1 MLKVEIFPI
10 ARIYVPAKRARTLD
24 PAKVD
29 EIATSILEE
38 GQRTP
43 IQVRA
48 DGLRWVLV
56 EGLHRLEALKA
67 LGETHVN
74 GYVVQPRRH

>member
-1 MLKVEIFPI
+1 MLKKQPFPI
-10 ARIYVPAKRARTLD
+10 ERIYVPAKRARTLD

-29 EIATSILEE
+29 EIAASILEE
-38 GQRTP
+38 GHRTP

-48 DGLRWVLV
+48 DGERWVLV

-67 LGETHVN
+67 LGETVVD
-74 GYVVQPRRH
+74 GYLVQARRR

>member
-1 MLKVEIFPI
+1 MLKVEAFPI
-10 ARIYVPAKRARTLD
+10 ARIYVPGKRARTLD
-24 PAKVD
+24 PAKVE
-29 EIATSILEE
+29 EIAASILDE

-48 DGLRWVLV
+48 DGERWVLV

-67 LGETHVN
+67 LGETEVD
-74 GYVVQPRRH
+74 GYLVQPRRH